1 VASQQKNQ
9 DEYEKMSTKA
19 NPTLI
24 GVFVLGAIL
33 IAIGAVFFFGSADL
47 FAQKQTYVSYFTQ
60 SISGLSVGSNVKFKG
75 VNIGKVTQI
84 LLGIGGKDQP
94 AYAKVFYQ
102 VDQNI
107 IVRDFGRGNPHFN
120 LFDIEGTKQRV
131 DQGLRARLD
140 FESLISGQL
149 FVSLDFIKEAA
160 PFTYHENPNDHAIE
174 IPVQPS
180 DIEAILTNL
189 TKAISNIGNVDFLA
203 LSKDLE
209 ALLVSAKTGIDE
221 LDLAGI
227 GKSVNN
233 LINGPQLNGALT
245 SVKTAFDQ
253 LDVTLKKLQNE
264 LDPITAN
271 LNPTL
276 EEAKKTMAQLEEA
289 TRDLDKMLSSNS
301 SFRYQLDSTLSQI
314 GSAADALQRLSE
326 FLERNP
332 NSIIFGR
339 KPTKAPQ

>member
-1 VASQQKNQ
+1 
-9 DEYEKMSTKA
+9 MSTKA

-24 GVFVLGAIL
+24 GVFVLGAIA
-33 IAIGAVFFFGSADL
+33 IAIGAVVFFASADL
-47 FAQKQTYVSYFTQ
+47 FAKKQNYVSYFTQ

-75 VNIGKVTQI
+75 VNIGKVTRV
-84 LLGIGGKDQP
+84 LLGIGKEQP
-94 AYAKVFYQ
+94 VYAKVFYE
-102 VDQNI
+102 VDQNV
-107 IVRDFGRGNPHFN
+107 IVKDFGAGNPHFN
-120 LFDIEGTKQRV
+120 LFDVDGTKKRV
-131 DQGLRARLD
+131 EQGLRARLD

-149 FVSLDFIKEAA
+149 FVSLDFIKDAA
-160 PFTYHENPNDHAIE
+160 AFTYHENPNDNALE

-180 DIEAILTNL
+180 DIEAIVTNL
-189 TKAISNIGNVDFLA
+189 TKAISNLGNVDFLA
-203 LSKDLE
+203 ISKDLQ
-209 ALLVSAKTGIDE
+209 ALIVSAKNGVDS

-227 GKSVNN
+227 GDSVNK
-233 LINGPQLNGALT
+233 LVNGPELRGALT

-253 LDVTLKKLQNE
+253 LDVTLKKLQDE
-264 LDPITAN
+264 LGPISAN

-276 EEAKKTMAQLEEA
+276 EEAKKTMAQLEDA
-289 TRDLDKMLSSNS
+289 TRNLDKMLSSNS

-339 KPTKAPQ
+339 KPAKSPQ

>member
-1 VASQQKNQ
+1 
-9 DEYEKMSTKA
+9 MSTKA

-33 IAIGAVFFFGSADL
+33 IAIGAVLFFGSADL
-47 FAQKQTYVSYFTQ
+47 FAKKQTYVSYFTQ
-60 SISGLSVGSNVKFKG
+60 SVSGLQTGSNVKFKG
-75 VNIGKVTQI
+75 VNIGKVTRV

-94 AYAKVFYQ
+94 VYAKVFYE
-102 VDQNI
+102 VDQNV
-107 IVRDFGRGNPHFN
+107 IVRDFGPGNPNFN
-120 LFDIEGTKQRV
+120 LFDVEGTKQRV
-131 DQGLRARLD
+131 EQGLRARLD

-149 FVSLDFIKEAA
+149 FVSIDFIKEAA
-160 PFTYHENPNDHAIE
+160 PFTYHDNPSDNALE

-180 DIEAILTNL
+180 DIEAIVTNL
-189 TKAISNIGNVDFLA
+189 TKAISNLGNVDFLA
-203 LSKDLE
+203 ISKDLQ
-209 ALLVSAKTGIDE
+209 ALIVSAKNGVDS

-227 GKSVNN
+227 GDSVNK
-233 LINGPQLNGALT
+233 LVNGPELKGALT

-253 LDVTLKKLQNE
+253 LDVTLKKLQDE
-264 LDPITAN
+264 LEPISAN

-289 TRDLDKMLSSNS
+289 TRNLDKMLSSNS

-332 NSIIFGR
+332 NSILFGR
-339 KPTKAPQ
+339 KPAKSPQ

>member
-1 VASQQKNQ
+1 
-9 DEYEKMSTKA
+9 MSTKA

-33 IAIGAVFFFGSADL
+33 IAIGAVFFFGTADL
-47 FAQKQTYVSYFTQ
+47 FSKKQTYVSYFTQ
-60 SISGLSVGSNVKFKG
+60 SVSGLAPGSNVKFKG
-75 VNIGKVTQI
+75 VTIGKVTQV
-84 LLGIGGKDQP
+84 LLGIGGKDV
-94 AYAKVFYQ
+94 YAKVFYQ
-102 VDQNI
+102 VDQNQFSK
-107 IVRDFGRGNPHFN
+107 DFGGSSKFS
-120 LFDIEGTKQRV
+120 LFDVEGTKIRV
-131 DQGLRARLD
+131 QQGLRARLD

-149 FVSLDFIKEAA
+149 FVSLDFIKDAA
-160 PFTYHENPNDHAIE
+160 PFTYHENPSDHALE

-180 DIEAILTNL
+180 DIEAILTNV
-189 TKAISNIGNVDFLA
+189 TKAFTNLGNVDFLA
-203 LSKDLE
+203 ISKDLQ
-209 ALLVSAKTGIDE
+209 ALILSAKTGIDE

-227 GKSVNN
+227 GKSFNN
-233 LINGPQLNGALT
+233 LINGPNLNGALT

-253 LDVTLKKLQNE
+253 LDTTLKKLQNE

-276 EEAKKTMAQLEEA
+276 EEAKKTMAQLEDA
-289 TRDLDKMLSSNS
+289 TRNLDKMLSSNS

-339 KPTKAPQ
+339 KPAKSPQ

>member
-1 VASQQKNQ
+1 
-9 DEYEKMSTKA
+9 MSTKA

-33 IAIGAVFFFGSADL
+33 IAIGAVFFFGTTDL
-47 FAQKQTYVSYFTQ
+47 FTKKQTYVSYFTQ
-60 SISGLSVGSNVKFKG
+60 SVSGLAPGSNVKFKG
-75 VNIGKVTQI
+75 VTIGKVTQV
-84 LLGIGGKDQP
+84 LLGIGGKDV
-94 AYAKVFYQ
+94 YAKVFYQ
-102 VDQNI
+102 VDQNQFSK
-107 IVRDFGRGNPHFN
+107 DFGGSSKFS
-120 LFDIEGTKQRV
+120 LFDVEGTKIRV
-131 DQGLRARLD
+131 QQGLRARLD

-149 FVSLDFIKEAA
+149 FVSVDFIKDAA
-160 PFTYHENPNDHAIE
+160 PFTYHENPSDNAIE

-180 DIEAILTNL
+180 DIEAILTNV
-189 TKAISNIGNVDFLA
+189 TKAFTNLGNVDFLA
-203 LSKDLE
+203 ISKDLQ
-209 ALLVSAKTGIDE
+209 ALIVSAKTGIDE

-227 GKSVNN
+227 GKSVND
-233 LINGPQLNGALT
+233 LINGPDLRGALT

-253 LDVTLKKLQNE
+253 LDTTLKKLQGE

-289 TRDLDKMLSSNS
+289 TRNLDKMLSSNS

-339 KPTKAPQ
+339 KPAKSPQ

>member
-1 VASQQKNQ
+1 
-9 DEYEKMSTKA
+9 MSTKA

-33 IAIGAVFFFGSADL
+33 IAIGAVFFFGSSDL
-47 FAQKQTYVSYFTQ
+47 FAKKQTYVSYFTQ
-60 SISGLSVGSNVKFKG
+60 SVSGLSIGSNVKFKG
-75 VNIGKVTQI
+75 VDIGKVTRV
-84 LLGIGGKDQP
+84 LLGIGKDQTV
-94 AYAKVFYQ
+94 YAKVFYE
-102 VDQNI
+102 VDQNV
-107 IVRDFGRGNPHFN
+107 IVKDFGAGNPHFN
-120 LFDIEGTKQRV
+120 LFDVEGTRKRV
-131 DQGLRARLD
+131 EQGLRARLD

-149 FVSLDFIKEAA
+149 FVSLDFIKDAA
-160 PFTYHENPNDHAIE
+160 PFTYHDNPNDYALE

-180 DIEAILTNL
+180 DIEAIVTNL
-189 TKAISNIGNVDFLA
+189 TKAISNLGNVDFLA
-203 LSKDLE
+203 ISKDLQ
-209 ALLVSAKTGIDE
+209 ALIVSAKAGIDE

-233 LINGPQLNGALT
+233 LVNGPELKGALT

-253 LDVTLKKLQNE
+253 LDVTLKKLHDE
-264 LDPITAN
+264 LDPISAN

-276 EEAKKTMAQLEEA
+276 EEAKKTMAQLEDA
-289 TRDLDKMLSSNS
+289 THNLDKMLSANS

-339 KPTKAPQ
+339 RPSKSPQ